1 MEYTIQE
8 LARLAG
14 VTPRTLRWYDQIGLL
29 KPSRVADSGYRY
41 YGPAEVD
48 RLQDIL
54 YHRALGFSL
63 DRIKACL
70 DDPAFHRLTAL
81 RSHLADLEARQL
93 ALAALIRSV
102 RETIRHEERKDT
114 MLDEQKFAA
123 FKDRVAAWQEE
134 TYGEDFCRRYGPAAA
149 EQARSAVAD
158 LTPEQYRAWTD
169 LGEKLRRQLETAV
182 QAGALSEGEQ
192 GRAVTAGHRQ
202 WLTMGGGAY
211 DPAKH
216 KELARHYTDDEG
228 FLAYYD
234 RHVSGCARFLRDA
247 ILHWA

>member
-1 MEYTIQE
+1 
-8 LARLAG
+8 
-14 VTPRTLRWYDQIGLL
+14 
-29 KPSRVADSGYRY
+29 
-41 YGPAEVD
+41 
-48 RLQDIL
+48 
-54 YHRALGFSL
+54 
-63 DRIKACL
+63 
-70 DDPAFHRLTAL
+70 
-81 RSHLADLEARQL
+81 
-93 ALAALIRSV
+93 
-102 RETIRHEERKDT
+102 

-123 FKDRVAAWQEE
+123 FKERVAAWQEE

-182 QAGALSEGEQ
+182 QAGALPEGEQ